1 MRLNKF
7 VAQNLDISRR
17 KADDLIS
24 SGEVLVNQKT
34 GMLGLDIK
42 PTDIVEVYGQKL
54 KHNKIHD
61 YYIFYKPKGY
71 ICSHEKQ
78 GNSPTIFDLIGM
90 EYLKFGGRLDKE
102 SEGLMLLSTDGD
114 WLNSIFHS
122 RNKVEKKYIVKV
134 KTPLNKS
141 KKFKRNI
148 NHNGDILRIKNL
160 KIINK
165 YTFEVTLN
173 SGKNHEIRRIFRFNG
188 LDIIELKRVKV
199 GKYKLNKI
207 EKGNLVKID
216 ING

>member
-42 PTDIVEVYGQKL
+42 STDIVEVYGQTL

-134 KTPLNKS
+134 KTPLDKS

-188 LDIIELKRVKV
+188 LDIIELKRIKV
-199 GKYKLNKI
+199 GKYKLNNI
-207 EKGNLVKID
+207 EKGKLVKIE

>member
-34 GMLGLDIK
+34 GKLGLDIK
-42 PTDIVEVYGQKL
+42 PTDIVEVYGQTL

-61 YYIFYKPKGY
+61 YYLFYKPKGY

-90 EYLKFGGRLDKE
+90 DFLKFGGRLDKE

-134 KTPLNKS
+134 KSPLDKS

-188 LDIIELKRVKV
+188 LDIIELKRIKV
-199 GKYKLNKI
+199 GKYKLNNI
-207 EKGNLVKID
+207 EKGKLVKIE

>member
-1 MRLNKF
+1 VRLNKF

-134 KTPLNKS
+134 KTPLDKS

-188 LDIIELKRVKV
+188 LDIIELKRIKV
-199 GKYKLNKI
+199 GKYKLNNI
-207 EKGNLVKID
+207 EKGKLVKIE

>member
-42 PTDIVEVYGQKL
+42 STDIVEVYGQTL

-134 KTPLNKS
+134 KSPLDKS

-188 LDIIELKRVKV
+188 LDIIELKRIKV
-199 GKYKLNKI
+199 GKYKLNNI
-207 EKGNLVKID
+207 EKGKLVKIE

>member
-42 PTDIVEVYGQKL
+42 PTDIVEVYGQTL

-188 LDIIELKRVKV
+188 LDIIELKRIKV
-199 GKYKLNKI
+199 GKYKLNNI
-207 EKGNLVKID
+207 EKGKLVKIE

>member
-1 MRLNKF
+1 LRLNKLI
-7 VAQNLDISRR
+7 AQNLDISRR

-42 PTDIVEVYGQKL
+42 PTDIVEVYGQTL

-134 KTPLNKS
+134 KTPLDKS

-188 LDIIELKRVKV
+188 LDIIELKRIKV
-199 GKYKLNKI
+199 GKYKLNNI
-207 EKGNLVKID
+207 EKGKLVKIE

>member
-1 MRLNKF
+1 MRLNKLI
-7 VAQNLDISRR
+7 AQNVDISRR
-17 KADDLIS
+17 KADNLIS
-24 SGEVLVNQKT
+24 SGEVFVNQKT
-34 GMLGLDIK
+34 GILGMDIK
-42 PTDIVEVYGQKL
+42 SSDVVEVYGQTL
-54 KHNKIHD
+54 KHNKIHE
-61 YYIFYKPKGY
+61 YYLFNKPKGY

-90 EYLKFGGRLDKE
+90 DHLKFGGRLDKE

-134 KTPLNKS
+134 KTPLSKG

-173 SGKNHEIRRIFRFNG
+173 TGKNHEIRRIFRFKN
-188 LDIIELKRVKV
+188 
-199 GKYKLNKI
+199 
-207 EKGNLVKID
+207 
-216 ING
+216 

>member
-42 PTDIVEVYGQKL
+42 PTDIVEVYGQTL

-134 KTPLNKS
+134 KSPLDKS

-188 LDIIELKRVKV
+188 LDIIELKRIKV
-199 GKYKLNKI
+199 GKYKLNNI
-207 EKGNLVKID
+207 EKGKLVKIE

>member
-1 MRLNKF
+1 LRLNKLI
-7 VAQNLDISRR
+7 AQNLDISRR
-17 KADDLIS
+17 NADNLIS
-24 SGEVLVNQKT
+24 SGDVLVNDKT
-34 GMLGLDIK
+34 GILGMDIK
-42 PTDIVEVYGQKL
+42 SSDIVEVYGQTL
-54 KHNKIHD
+54 KHNKIHE
-61 YYIFYKPKGY
+61 YYLFNKPKGY

-90 EYLKFGGRLDKE
+90 DHLKFGGRLDKE

-122 RNKVEKKYIVKV
+122 RNKIEKKYIVKV
-134 KTPLNKS
+134 KTPLTKG

-173 SGKNHEIRRIFRFNG
+173 TGKNHEIRRIFRFNG

-207 EKGNLVKID
+207 EKGNLAKIE

>member
-1 MRLNKF
+1 VRLNKF

-42 PTDIVEVYGQKL
+42 PTDIVEVYGQTL

-188 LDIIELKRVKV
+188 LDIIELKRIKV
-199 GKYKLNKI
+199 GKYKLNNI
-207 EKGNLVKID
+207 EKGKLVKIE

>member
-34 GMLGLDIK
+34 GKLGLDIK
-42 PTDIVEVYGQKL
+42 PTDIVEVYGQTL

-61 YYIFYKPKGY
+61 YYLFYKPKGY

-90 EYLKFGGRLDKE
+90 DFLKFGGRLDKE

-134 KTPLNKS
+134 KSPLDKS
-141 KKFKRNI
+141 KKFKRKI

-188 LDIIELKRVKV
+188 LDIIELKRIKV
-199 GKYKLNKI
+199 GKYKLNNI
-207 EKGNLVKID
+207 EKGKLVKIE

>member
-1 MRLNKF
+1 VRLNKF

-42 PTDIVEVYGQKL
+42 STDIVEVYGQTL

-134 KTPLNKS
+134 KSPLDKS

-188 LDIIELKRVKV
+188 LDIIELKRIKV
-199 GKYKLNKI
+199 GKYKLNNI
-207 EKGNLVKID
+207 EKGKLVKIE

>member
-42 PTDIVEVYGQKL
+42 PTDIVEVYGQTL

-134 KTPLNKS
+134 KTPLDKS

>member
-1 MRLNKF
+1 MRLNKLI
-7 VAQNLDISRR
+7 AQNLDISRR
-17 KADDLIS
+17 NADNLIS
-24 SGEVLVNQKT
+24 SGDVLVNDKT
-34 GMLGLDIK
+34 GTLGMDIK
-42 PTDIVEVYGQKL
+42 SSDIVEVHGQTL
-54 KHNKIHD
+54 KHNKIHE
-61 YYIFYKPKGY
+61 YYVFNKPKGY

-90 EYLKFGGRLDKE
+90 NHLKFGGRLDKE

-134 KTPLNKS
+134 KKPLGNG

-148 NHNGDILRIKNL
+148 NHNGEILRISSL

-173 SGKNHEIRRIFRFNG
+173 TGKNHEIRRIFRFNG

>member
-42 PTDIVEVYGQKL
+42 PTDIVEVYGQTL

-134 KTPLNKS
+134 KTPLDKS

-188 LDIIELKRVKV
+188 LDIIELKRIKV
-199 GKYKLNKI
+199 GKYKLNNI
-207 EKGNLVKID
+207 EKGKLVKIE

>member
-1 MRLNKF
+1 VRLNKF

-188 LDIIELKRVKV
+188 LDIIELKRIKV
-199 GKYKLNKI
+199 GKYKLNNI
-207 EKGNLVKID
+207 EKGKLVKIE

>member
-24 SGEVLVNQKT
+24 SGEVLVNKKT

-42 PTDIVEVYGQKL
+42 PTDIVEVYGQTL

-90 EYLKFGGRLDKE
+90 DFLKFGGRLDKE

-134 KTPLNKS
+134 KSPLDKS

-188 LDIIELKRVKV
+188 LDIIELKRIKV
-199 GKYKLNKI
+199 GKYKLNNI
-207 EKGNLVKID
+207 EKGKLVKIE

>member
-24 SGEVLVNQKT
+24 SWEVLVNQKT

-42 PTDIVEVYGQKL
+42 PTDIVEVYGQTL

-134 KTPLNKS
+134 KTPLSKG

-148 NHNGDILRIKNL
+148 NHNGEILRIKNL

-173 SGKNHEIRRIFRFNG
+173 TGKNHEIIRIFRFNG

-207 EKGNLVKID
+207 ENDK
-216 ING
+216 

>member
-1 MRLNKF
+1 VRLNKF

-42 PTDIVEVYGQKL
+42 STDIVEVYGQTL

-122 RNKVEKKYIVKV
+122 RNKVEKRYIVKV
-134 KTPLNKS
+134 KTPLDKS

-188 LDIIELKRVKV
+188 LDIIELKRIKV
-199 GKYKLNKI
+199 GKYKLNNI
-207 EKGNLVKID
+207 EKGKLVKIE

>member
-1 MRLNKF
+1 VRLNKF

-34 GMLGLDIK
+34 GKLGLDIK
-42 PTDIVEVYGQKL
+42 PTDIVEVYGQTL

-61 YYIFYKPKGY
+61 YYLFYKPKGY

-90 EYLKFGGRLDKE
+90 DFLKFGGRLDKE

-134 KTPLNKS
+134 KSPLDKS

-188 LDIIELKRVKV
+188 LDIIELKRIKV
-199 GKYKLNKI
+199 GKYKLNNI
-207 EKGNLVKID
+207 EKGKLVKIE

>member
-42 PTDIVEVYGQKL
+42 PTDIVEVYGQTL

-122 RNKVEKKYIVKV
+122 RNKVEKRYIVKV
-134 KTPLNKS
+134 KTPLDKS

-188 LDIIELKRVKV
+188 LDIIELKRIKV
-199 GKYKLNKI
+199 GKYKLNNI
-207 EKGNLVKID
+207 EKGKLVKIE

>member
-34 GMLGLDIK
+34 GKLGLDIK
-42 PTDIVEVYGQKL
+42 PTDIVEVYGQTL

-134 KTPLNKS
+134 KTPLDKS

-188 LDIIELKRVKV
+188 LDIIELKRIKV
-199 GKYKLNKI
+199 GKYKLNNI
-207 EKGNLVKID
+207 EKGKLVKIE

>member
-42 PTDIVEVYGQKL
+42 STDIVEVYGQTL

-122 RNKVEKKYIVKV
+122 RNKVEKRYIVKV
-134 KTPLNKS
+134 KTPLDKS

-188 LDIIELKRVKV
+188 LDIIELKRIKV
-199 GKYKLNKI
+199 GKYKLNNI
-207 EKGNLVKID
+207 EKGKLVKIE

>member
-1 MRLNKF
+1 VRLNKF

-42 PTDIVEVYGQKL
+42 PTDIVEVYGQTL

-122 RNKVEKKYIVKV
+122 RNKVEKRYIVKV
-134 KTPLNKS
+134 KTPLDKS

-188 LDIIELKRVKV
+188 LDIIELKRIKV
-199 GKYKLNKI
+199 GKYKLNNI
-207 EKGNLVKID
+207 EKGKLVKIE

>member
-1 MRLNKF
+1 M
-7 VAQNLDISRR
+7 DISRR
-17 KADDLIS
+17 KADNLIS
-24 SGEVLVNQKT
+24 SGDVLVNDKT
-34 GMLGLDIK
+34 GTLGMDIK
-42 PTDIVEVYGQKL
+42 SSDIVEVYGQTL
-54 KHNKIHD
+54 KYNKIHE
-61 YYIFYKPKGY
+61 YYVFNKPKGY

-90 EYLKFGGRLDKE
+90 DHLKFGGRLDKE

-134 KTPLNKS
+134 KKPLGNG

-148 NHNGDILRIKNL
+148 NHNGEILRIKNL

-173 SGKNHEIRRIFRFNG
+173 TGKNHEIRRIFRFNG

-199 GKYKLNKI
+199 GKYKLNKV
-207 EKGNLVKID
+207 EKGNLVKIE
-216 ING
+216 INE

>member
-1 MRLNKF
+1 VRLNKF

-42 PTDIVEVYGQKL
+42 PTDIVEVYGQTL

-134 KTPLNKS
+134 KSPLDKS

-188 LDIIELKRVKV
+188 LDIIELKRIKV
-199 GKYKLNKI
+199 GKYKLNNI
-207 EKGNLVKID
+207 EKGKLVKIE

>member
-34 GMLGLDIK
+34 GKLGLDIK
-42 PTDIVEVYGQKL
+42 PTDIVEVYGQTL

-122 RNKVEKKYIVKV
+122 RNKVEKRYIVKV
-134 KTPLNKS
+134 KTPLDKS

-188 LDIIELKRVKV
+188 LDIIELKRIKV
-199 GKYKLNKI
+199 GKYKLNNI
-207 EKGNLVKID
+207 EKGKLVKIE

>member
-1 MRLNKF
+1 M
-7 VAQNLDISRR
+7 DISRR

-173 SGKNHEIRRIFRFNG
+173 TGKNHEIRRIFRFNG
-188 LDIIELKRVKV
+188 LDIIELKRIKV
-199 GKYKLNKI
+199 GKYKLNNI
-207 EKGNLVKID
+207 EKGKLVKIE

>member
-42 PTDIVEVYGQKL
+42 PTDIVEVYGQTL

-114 WLNSIFHS
+114 WLNSKFHS
-122 RNKVEKKYIVKV
+122 RNKVEKRYIVKV
-134 KTPLNKS
+134 KTPLDKS

-188 LDIIELKRVKV
+188 LDIIELKRIKV
-199 GKYKLNKI
+199 GKYKLNNI
-207 EKGNLVKID
+207 EKGKLVKIE

>member
-188 LDIIELKRVKV
+188 LDIIELKRIKV
-199 GKYKLNKI
+199 GKYKLNNI
-207 EKGNLVKID
+207 EKGKLVKIE

>member
-1 MRLNKF
+1 VRLNKF

-24 SGEVLVNQKT
+24 SGQVLVNQKT

-42 PTDIVEVYGQKL
+42 PTDIVEVYGQTL

-134 KTPLNKS
+134 KTPLDKS

-188 LDIIELKRVKV
+188 LDIIELKRIKV
-199 GKYKLNKI
+199 GKYKLNNI
-207 EKGNLVKID
+207 EKGKLVKIE

>member
-1 MRLNKF
+1 VRLNKF

-42 PTDIVEVYGQKL
+42 PTDIVEVYGQTL

-134 KTPLNKS
+134 KTPLDKS

-188 LDIIELKRVKV
+188 LDIIELKRIKV
-199 GKYKLNKI
+199 GKYKLNNI
-207 EKGNLVKID
+207 EKGKLVKIE